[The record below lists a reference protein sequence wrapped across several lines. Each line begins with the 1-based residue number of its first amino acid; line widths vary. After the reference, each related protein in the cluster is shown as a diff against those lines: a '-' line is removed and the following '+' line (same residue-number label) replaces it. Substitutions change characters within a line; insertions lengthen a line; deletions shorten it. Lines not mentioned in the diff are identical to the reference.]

1 MRILVIYPY
10 SFFVAKGRYKKKEML
25 RYMDKQY
32 NFDDMTQQS
41 TMIDKYTG
49 GGVGG
54 GGDCVGIK
62 VVERW

>member
-1 MRILVIYPY
+1 
-10 SFFVAKGRYKKKEML
+10 
-25 RYMDKQY
+25 MDKQY